1 MGCWKESGLAW
12 SLTKEIKRSDRQNL
26 HQGVHS
32 SLAGLWANPKG
43 LCSNLR
49 VSVLPKGLPMLCA
62 SELIIPT
69 VVTLFGVTTDAWQ
82 GALIPEEWTS
92 LYQGVWHTEGAPP
105 RDFQSRGRS
114 TILWLSD
121 RLKPVPYRGLGMTD
135 KFSHNTPQ
143 TSS

>member
-92 LYQGVWHTEGAPP
+92 LYRGSGTLKGLLLETSKAGGVA
-105 RDFQSRGRS
+105 RS
-114 TILWLSD
+114 CGSVT
-121 RLKPVPYRGLGMTD
+121 G
-135 KFSHNTPQ
+135 
-143 TSS
+143 

>member
-1 MGCWKESGLAW
+1 
-12 SLTKEIKRSDRQNL
+12 
-26 HQGVHS
+26 
-32 SLAGLWANPKG
+32 
-43 LCSNLR
+43 
-49 VSVLPKGLPMLCA
+49 MLCA

-92 LYQGVWHTEGAPP
+92 LYRGSGTLKGLP

-121 RLKPVPYRGLGMTD
+121 RLKPVPYRGLGRTD